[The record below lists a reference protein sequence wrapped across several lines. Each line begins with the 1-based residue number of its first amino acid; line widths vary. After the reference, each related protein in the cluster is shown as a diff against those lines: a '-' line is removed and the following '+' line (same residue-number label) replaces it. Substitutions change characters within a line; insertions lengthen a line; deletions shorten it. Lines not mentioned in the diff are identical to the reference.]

1 MAMESRSASLSSP
14 AILFAR
20 SAPHCE
26 HLWTIDHSPFCLT
39 QTATGSMA
47 DLQIERLSPDWKST
61 CLLHRHRG
69 QWFLWFV
76 PDCGLT
82 TSWWQLMQ
90 SNVSSSWDNG
100 DPSE

>member
-26 HLWTIDHSPFCLT
+26 HLWTIDHSPFCFT

-47 DLQIERLSPDWKST
+47 DLQIERLSP
-61 CLLHRHRG
+61 
-69 QWFLWFV
+69 V
-76 PDCGLT
+76 
-82 TSWWQLMQ
+82 
-90 SNVSSSWDNG
+90 
-100 DPSE
+100 